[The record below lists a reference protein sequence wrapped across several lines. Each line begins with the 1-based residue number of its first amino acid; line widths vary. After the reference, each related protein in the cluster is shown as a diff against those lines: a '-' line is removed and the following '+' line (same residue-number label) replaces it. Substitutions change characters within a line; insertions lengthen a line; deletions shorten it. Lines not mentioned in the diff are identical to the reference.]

1 MDVYHQYKEL
11 NNSSIKER
19 ISAFR
24 ETAIDWIAKG
34 YSIEKIKEMVEDLEN
49 DEMYEAAQGI
59 LKAIQ
64 DFKKNPQMRI
74 SRSKEQLMFS
84 LK

>member
-1 MDVYHQYKEL
+1 MDIYHHYKGL

-24 ETAIDWIAKG
+24 EIAIDLIAKG

-74 SRSKEQLMFS
+74 FVNKEQLMFN